1 MYGTAILYACAHC
14 GPLVKLLSLIFQ
26 EKKEVRSLSLNY
38 RVEEAM
44 CYYLLVINSNMTTKY
59 KGESS

>member
-14 GPLVKLLSLIFQ
+14 GPLVKLLSLIFR
-26 EKKEVRSLSLNY
+26 EKKGSKVIKPKLQSERGH
-38 RVEEAM
+38 A
-44 CYYLLVINSNMTTKY
+44 LLVINSNMTTKY